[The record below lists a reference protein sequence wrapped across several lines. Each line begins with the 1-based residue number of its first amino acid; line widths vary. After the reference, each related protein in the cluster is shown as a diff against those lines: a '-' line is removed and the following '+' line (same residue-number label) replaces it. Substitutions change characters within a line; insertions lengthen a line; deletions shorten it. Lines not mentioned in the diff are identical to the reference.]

1 MANASTARGLVPYRL
16 FDGSPWNGAANV
28 YYVPAAYATALYI
41 GDPVTTIAGSNDA
54 NGVPAVTL
62 AAATTGLVLGS
73 VVGIV
78 NYGSP
83 MITVTQNLPI
93 YRQASVATY
102 ILVADDPRLMF
113 WVQDDGTGSGWA
125 NWSSKNTN
133 LVSGSGS
140 TVTGYSGWTISGSSI
155 ATTSTLLMRVLR
167 LFDTPDA
174 VSNAQPPSA
183 NAKWLV
189 KINKHA
195 LADSTAGTA

>member
-113 WVQDDGTGSGWA
+113 WAQDDGTGSGWA

-140 TVTGYSGWTISGSSI
+140 AVTGYSGWTISGSSI